1 MPIRSGIGIGEAQI
15 YDTSG
20 LANQYAKQVY
30 NRNLQLQKQY
40 EQQQKE
46 QAKVADE
53 MSSLLAKYSTK
64 GLKEADIKLVG
75 DKYIEVKDIAGK
87 ASTTKDP
94 IERTKYINE
103 ARAGIQSISEYV
115 DNANNNYGVLDKLAV
130 DMSENGWRYEPEA
143 IQEVKKLYDLP
154 VAQWGKYASLNP
166 TMFQRKPDASSLY
179 AIVDD
184 VNKDLESAVKY
195 NPKFLKTR
203 TEGGRIYDSYVAT
216 PEQAKNALLARI
228 QVNPKA
234 KFTLDA
240 MYREANPTKTDY
252 TDLDLAQ
259 FATDNYY
266 SKKPD
271 AYNFVSAPRDIP
283 KATESESDK
292 DAKNSNNYTLVNDK
306 VFISEDIYGKDP
318 KGGVN
323 AKTIKLASGKP
334 VIKFEK
340 FVPSPVSTPFDLTQ
354 IDKVFNIN
362 ANQKQ
367 RLDSSTGMKMTGLGY
382 SNGILNA
389 IVVDK
394 DGVSY
399 SINTRDVPAFIKNGK
414 QYINALK
421 KLSGEG
427 AQQTPQ
433 QPQRATTST
442 SNTNQRKSK
451 GGISYTVED

>member
-1 MPIRSGIGIGEAQI
+1 MPIRSGIGIGEAQV

-20 LANQYAKQVY
+20 LANQFARQVY

-46 QAKVADE
+46 QAKVADD

-64 GLKEADIKLVG
+64 GLKEADIKLIG
-75 DKYIEVKDIAGK
+75 DKYQQVKDFATK

-94 IERTKYINE
+94 TERTKSILD
-103 ARAGIQSISEYV
+103 AKAGMQSISEYV
-115 DNANNNYGVLDKLAV
+115 DNANNSYSALDKLAV

-154 VAQWGKYASLNP
+154 VAGWGKYSNLNP

-179 AIVDD
+179 SIVDE
-184 VNKDLESAVKY
+184 VNKDLESSVKY

-216 PEQAKNALLARI
+216 PEQAKNAFLARI

-240 MYREANPTKTDY
+240 MYKEANPDKVDH

-259 FATDNYY
+259 FATDNLYN
-266 SKKPD
+266 KKPG
-271 AYNFVSAPRDIP
+271 AYSFAVNPRDVP
-283 KATESESDK
+283 KVAESAEDK
-292 DAKNSNNYTLVNDK
+292 AAKNLGNYELVKDK
-306 VFISEDIYGKDP
+306 VFISEDVYGKDP
-318 KGGVN
+318 KGGLD
-323 AKTIKLASGKP
+323 AKTIKLADGKP
-334 VIKFEK
+334 AIKFEK

-354 IDKVFNIN
+354 ISNVFNIN
-362 ANQKQ
+362 DKKRQ

-389 IVVDK
+389 VVVDK

-414 QYINALK
+414 QYQNALK
-421 KLSGEG
+421 KLNIG
-427 AQQTPQ
+427 AQQQPQ
-433 QPQRATTST
+433 QTQRTTT